1 MKIFVLKLSLFRTK
15 LLIVLA
21 FLLIVT
27 LGVQYYLNLQNE
39 KQNADLRKKQ
49 EQALVAG
56 IVLGVNGM
64 QSPYRMSEILEQEN
78 QFFFGEKIRNRI
90 QDVIVISNDWTVY
103 DSLNPDYLPTT
114 DENGKTVY
122 KKLSELKDLPPL
134 VDVERLGEDKSKFP
148 NAVIENENAEAEAH
162 AIPIETNR
170 GRWYVMVILKNE
182 RNLIAQRAALSLTYT
197 LAVLLIST
205 TVTVILVW
213 RFTKPI
219 ANLSEAARKIAQGD
233 LSVRVPVGNRTD
245 EMGKLA
251 VQFNEMIAQLEKNKK
266 LEQQLKEAE
275 KNAVV
280 GRLASAIAHE
290 IRNPLNY
297 INLTLD
303 HLRAKFAPE
312 DKTRKAD
319 FEKLTTQLKAE
330 VARINQQITD
340 FLHYSRPPK
349 LNLKPLEIRKII
361 EDSIRV
367 AEAEAE
373 DLSVEINF
381 SCANETPEIMG
392 DEQAL
397 RSVFNNLFIN
407 AIQAMTEKGG
417 TLTISVAPD
426 SEGFVKIEVADT
438 GIGIPPENLPKI
450 FEPYFSTKETGTG
463 LGLAIVERFV
473 NEHKG
478 KITVESELGKGT
490 KFTLRLP
497 KA

>member
-1 MKIFVLKLSLFRTK
+1 
-15 LLIVLA
+15 LIVLA
-21 FLLIVT
+21 FLLVVT

-39 KQNADLRKKQ
+39 RVNAELRKKQ

-64 QSPYRMSEILEQEN
+64 QSPYRMSEVLEQEN
-78 QFFFGEKIRNRI
+78 QAFFNERIKDKI

-103 DSLNPDYLPTT
+103 DSLNPDYLPTV

-122 KKLSELKDLPPL
+122 KKISDLNDLPPL
-134 VDVERLGEDKSKFP
+134 VDSERLGEDKDKFP
-148 NAVIENENAEAEAH
+148 NAHFEGDDWTAEAH

-170 GRWYVMVILKNE
+170 GRWYVMVILKND
-182 RNLIAQRAALSLTYT
+182 RNLIAQRAALSLIYT
-197 LAVLLIST
+197 LIVLLIST
-205 TVTVILVW
+205 MITVFLVW
-213 RFTKPI
+213 RFTEPI
-219 ANLSEAARKIAQGD
+219 ALLSEAARKIAQGD
-233 LSVRVPVGNRTD
+233 LSVRVPTKKRTD
-245 EMGKLA
+245 EIGKLA
-251 VQFNEMIAQLEKNKK
+251 AQFNEMITQLEKNKQ

-275 KNAVV
+275 KKAVV

-303 HLRAKFAPE
+303 YLLAKFAPE
-312 DKTRKAD
+312 DEVKRAD
-319 FEKLTTQLKAE
+319 FKELTIQLKAE

-340 FLHYSRPPK
+340 FLNYSRPPN
-349 LNLKPLEIRKII
+349 LNLQPVELKKII
-361 EDSIRV
+361 EDSIKV

-373 DLSVEINF
+373 DLPIQIELLCEEPATKVM
-381 SCANETPEIMG
+381 A

-407 AIQAMTEKGG
+407 AIQAMAERGG
-417 TLTISVAPD
+417 TLKIDVSSKAN
-426 SEGFVKIEVADT
+426 GFVQIEVADT
-438 GIGIPPENLPKI
+438 GVGISPENLPKI

-463 LGLAIVERFV
+463 LGLAIVKKLIE
-473 NEHKG
+473 EHKG
-478 KITVESELGKGT
+478 KIDVESELGKGA
-490 KFTLRLP
+490 KFILKLP